1 MSLQAPQQVTWN
13 NVVSPLLACA
23 IFLSKWENVME
34 FLINKDHIYSDYI
47 FIWKNLEKQ
56 KYSELLFYDFTWI
69 LQMKQDKSIFNI
81 QLRA

>member
-1 MSLQAPQQVTWN
+1 
-13 NVVSPLLACA
+13 
-23 IFLSKWENVME
+23 ME

-69 LQMKQDKSIFNI
+69 LQMKQDKSFE
-81 QLRA
+81 